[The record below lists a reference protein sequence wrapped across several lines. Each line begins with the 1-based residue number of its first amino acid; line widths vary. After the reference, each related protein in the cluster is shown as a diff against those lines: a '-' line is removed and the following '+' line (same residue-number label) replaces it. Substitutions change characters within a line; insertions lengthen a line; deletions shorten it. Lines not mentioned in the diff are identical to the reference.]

1 LDSVGVVAKKKQA
14 GHDDAVAPKPDDPY
28 EIAYFR
34 RHRDDDATQVA
45 PGQQFLANV
54 PSAIA
59 ARIRAVVIAVA
70 KAPPHKFAGG
80 GKWEAMHDTMAGI
93 YEIRVDG
100 PPNRTHYRLFCLL
113 DTKAQGQGQLLVII
127 DGASKPFRTEL
138 PQKVYD
144 RVSAL
149 RDEYLKRSKRSLV

>member
-1 LDSVGVVAKKKQA
+1 MAKKKQA
-14 GHDDAVAPKPDDPY
+14 GHDAVAPKPDDPY

-45 PGQQFLANV
+45 PGQQFLASV

-70 KAPPHKFAGG
+70 KAPPHKVAG
-80 GKWEAMHDTMAGI
+80 AG
-93 YEIRVDG
+93 
-100 PPNRTHYRLFCLL
+100 NRTHYRLFCLL
-113 DTKAQGQGQLLVII
+113 DTKAQGQGPLLVII

>member
-1 LDSVGVVAKKKQA
+1 
-14 GHDDAVAPKPDDPY
+14 
-28 EIAYFR
+28 
-34 RHRDDDATQVA
+34 
-45 PGQQFLANV
+45 
-54 PSAIA
+54 
-59 ARIRAVVIAVA
+59 
-70 KAPPHKFAGG
+70 
-80 GKWEAMHDTMAGI
+80 MAGI

-113 DTKAQGQGQLLVII
+113 DTKAQGQGPLLVII

-138 PQKVYD
+138 PQKIYD

>member
-1 LDSVGVVAKKKQA
+1 MAAKRKQA
-14 GHDDAVAPKPDDPY
+14 RPDAAIAPKTDDPY

-34 RHRDDDATQVA
+34 RHRDDHSAQGA
-45 PGQQFLANV
+45 PGQQFLADV
-54 PSAIA
+54 PPAIA
-59 ARIRAVVIAVA
+59 ARIRAVIIAVA

-100 PPNRTHYRLFCLL
+100 PPNRTHYRVFCLL
-113 DTKAQGQGQLLVII
+113 DNKAQGRGPLLVII
-127 DGASKPFRTEL
+127 DGASKPFRTEM
-138 PQKVYD
+138 PQKTYD

-149 RDEYLKRSKRSLV
+149 RDEYLKRSERSLV

>member
-1 LDSVGVVAKKKQA
+1 LDSVRVVAKKKQTA
-14 GHDDAVAPKPDDPY
+14 HESAIAPKPDDPY

-34 RHRDDDATQVA
+34 RHRDDDATQGTPA
-45 PGQQFLANV
+45 QQFLASV
-54 PSAIA
+54 PPAIS
-59 ARIRAVVIAVA
+59 ARIRAVLIAVA

-113 DTKAQGQGQLLVII
+113 DTNAQGQGPLLVII
-127 DGASKPFRTEL
+127 DGASKPFRTEM

-149 RDEYLKRSKRSLV
+149 RGEYLKRSKRSLL